1 MLVSTANLIGWFKM
15 KIKNL
20 FPLAIQLL
28 FHQNLCGMFIHTL
41 NMKNIVDFNLLFKM
55 WPRPSQKV
63 LKNLLITKILS
74 ICSYSMSKL
83 MFSIFLKKIDKSLWE
98 FVEISIWKKTVNF
111 YVILVFDGVTFRRQ
125 CVRVLKK

>member
-1 MLVSTANLIGWFKM
+1 
-15 KIKNL
+15 
-20 FPLAIQLL
+20 
-28 FHQNLCGMFIHTL
+28 
-41 NMKNIVDFNLLFKM
+41 MKNIVDFNLLFKM